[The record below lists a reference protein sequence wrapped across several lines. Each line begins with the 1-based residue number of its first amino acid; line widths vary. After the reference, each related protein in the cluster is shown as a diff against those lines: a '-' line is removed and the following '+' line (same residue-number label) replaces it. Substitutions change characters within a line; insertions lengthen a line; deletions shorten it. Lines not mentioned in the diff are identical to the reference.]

1 MMERRRS
8 PRYNVRNVSAALL
21 ATVEG
26 RVKAIRVDGMTIET
40 ARQVRLDRA
49 CTLLLRTTGGQT
61 VRCHGHIASCRL
73 GEVRTLPSGR
83 SVSVYEADVLV
94 AEDGGRGLGVS
105 GDLQEALTV
114 EFSYEALV
122 RNMSPYGALIETEL
136 PLLVGSSSTISIRS
150 AETAV
155 SVPLCVVFSRELAD
169 PSGNRTFQLGVEF
182 TGIDQAQR
190 EALTKLVFGALA

>member
-1 MMERRRS
+1 MERRRS
-8 PRYNVRNVSAALL
+8 PRHDVRSVSAALV

-26 RVKAIRVDGMTIET
+26 RVKAIRADGMTIET

-49 CTLLLRTTGGQT
+49 CTLLLRTTAGQA
-61 VRCHGHIASCRL
+61 VRLRGHIASCRL

-83 SVSVYEADVLV
+83 SVSVYEAEVMV
-94 AEDGGRGLGVS
+94 AEDGGRTLGTS
-105 GDLQEALTV
+105 GDLQETVTV

-122 RNMSPYGALIETEL
+122 RNMSPYGALVETEL

-150 AETAV
+150 PETAV
-155 SVPLCVVFSRELAD
+155 TVGLSVVFSRELTD
-169 PSGNRTFQLGVEF
+169 PSGNRTYQLGVEF
-182 TGIDQAQR
+182 TGVDQAQR